1 MTAADVGRTRMIEIL
16 KFDGEDE
23 AFEKR
28 LDGLLDDHAEVNG
41 TPFDPQTVGFAAH
54 NGDGAVV
61 GGLYGWGQLGWF
73 FVKLLALAPEARKT
87 GAGGR
92 MLAEAEAHARAEGLA
107 GVYLDTYEFQAPGF
121 YEKMG
126 YTEFGRLPA
135 AGGHPQRIWY
145 AKIFDGTE
153 TE

>member
-1 MTAADVGRTRMIEIL
+1 MTAADVGPIRMIEIV

-23 AFEKR
+23 AFEKK
-28 LDGLLDDHAEVNG
+28 LDDLLDDHADLNG
-41 TPFDPQTVGFAAH
+41 TPFDPQTVGFAAK
-54 NGDGAVV
+54 NGDGAVI
-61 GGLYGWGQLGWF
+61 GGLYGWAQLGWF
-73 FVKLLALAPEARKT
+73 YVKLLALAPDARMT

-92 MLAEAEAHARAEGLA
+92 MLAEAEAHARREGLV

-126 YTEFGRLPA
+126 YAEFGRLPA

-145 AKIFDGTE
+145 AKIFD
-153 TE
+153 

>member
-1 MTAADVGRTRMIEIL
+1 MTSQDSGATRMIEIS

-23 AFEKR
+23 RFENQ
-28 LDGLLDDHAEVNG
+28 LDVLLDDHAEANG
-41 TPFDPQTVGFAAH
+41 TPFEPRTVGFVARDRE
-54 NGDGAVV
+54 GKIV
-61 GGLYGWGQLGWF
+61 GGLYGWAQLGWF

-92 MLAEAEAHARAEGLA
+92 LLAEAEDHARSEGLA

-126 YTEFGRLPA
+126 YAEFGRLPA

-153 TE
+153 R